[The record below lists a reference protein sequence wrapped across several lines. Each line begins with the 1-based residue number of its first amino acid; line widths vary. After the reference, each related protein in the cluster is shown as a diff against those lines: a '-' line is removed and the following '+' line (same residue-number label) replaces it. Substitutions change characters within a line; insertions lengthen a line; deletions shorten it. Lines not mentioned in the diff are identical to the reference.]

1 MLTNFRILFGR
12 QVGQFSAG
20 FFVIALCSTVTIAQ
34 AAAPIPTKFV
44 PQPTCPI
51 AQATYTAIGNPAL
64 SLQFRPLI
72 KPAIA
77 SEIVSFTLKHKTR
90 GEIVT
95 YNLGSS
101 NGYASLYLRDAA
113 TSIEDDRGSDLK
125 PVFFNANWQHSG
137 LPLKTAP
144 QYFFVSGL
152 GSNDWYTER
161 LGNRDQPVGEVMWQ
175 FSGCAT
181 APQVQR
187 PKSAAVAA
195 IVKQEIAL
203 LKQPPN
209 RETKAALDR
218 LIREL
223 VVEAA
228 EIHPTGTL
236 LPSSKTAAYFG
247 DLYQLYPQ
255 SGVVAIMYARSL
267 ETQFDGSLVS
277 QADDGGQVD
286 RIYQAALK
294 ANPRH
299 PVLLEFYAEYKKTR
313 SKR

>member
-1 MLTNFRILFGR
+1 MLTNFRSFSGR

-20 FFVIALCSTVTIAQ
+20 FVAIALCSTATIAQ
-34 AAAPIPTKFV
+34 ATTPKPIP
-44 PQPTCPI
+44 QLTCPI

-77 SEIVSFTLKHKTR
+77 SELFSFTLKHKTR

-95 YNLGSS
+95 YNMGGS
-101 NGYASLYLRDAA
+101 NGYPSLYLRDAT

-125 PVFFNANWQHSG
+125 PVFFDANWQHVG
-137 LPLKTAP
+137 VPLKRAP

-152 GSNDWYTER
+152 GANDWYSDR
-161 LGNRDQPVGEVMWQ
+161 SGNRDRPVGDVMWQ
-175 FSGCAT
+175 LSGCAT

-209 RETKAALDR
+209 RETKVELQR

-223 VVEAA
+223 TLEALEA
-228 EIHPTGTL
+228 HPTGVL
-236 LPSSKTAAYFG
+236 VPSSETAAYFG

-255 SGVVAIMYARSL
+255 SGVVAIMFARSL
-267 ETQFDGSLVS
+267 EIQFDGSLVS
-277 QADDGGQVD
+277 QSDDGGQVD

-299 PVLLEFYAEYKKTR
+299 PLLPEFYAEYKKTQ